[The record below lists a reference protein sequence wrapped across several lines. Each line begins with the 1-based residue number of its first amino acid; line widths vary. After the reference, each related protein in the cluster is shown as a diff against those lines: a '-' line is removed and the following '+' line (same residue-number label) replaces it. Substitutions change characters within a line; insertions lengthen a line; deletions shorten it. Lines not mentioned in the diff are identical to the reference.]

1 MINLEETAYLI
12 HRTAKAKGFWDKEVD
27 PDVVL
32 AKLALVHSEVSEIL
46 EAYRK
51 EKGPTATAFEFA
63 DTLIRLLDLWQALK
77 DAGVLSQN
85 EKLQSYV
92 EEKMLLN
99 KERPARH
106 GNLI

>member
-46 EAYRK
+46 EDYRK
-51 EKGPTATAFEFA
+51 QTGPKAIAFEFA
-63 DTLIRLLDLWQALK
+63 DVLIRLLDLWQALK

-85 EKLQSYV
+85 ETLQTYI
-92 EEKMLLN
+92 EEKMIQN
-99 KERPARH
+99 AQRPVKH